1 MELQFAPEAVGRA
14 PESDGHGRGDREE
27 GSARPGRVLVVDDD
41 RMIRSMLGDVLRR
54 AGYSVHLAEDGE
66 AAWKALAAS
75 PYDLVI
81 TDHEM
86 PQLRGLDLVRRLR
99 ESQFT
104 RPIIMISGTV
114 PREAQD
120 LPALLSPGRVLEKP
134 FRLQDLLAEVRLQ
147 LDSPQPASY
156 R

>member
-1 MELQFAPEAVGRA
+1 M
-14 PESDGHGRGDREE
+14 
-27 GSARPGRVLVVDDD
+27 LVVDDD
-41 RMIRSMLGDVLRR
+41 RMIRSLLADVLRR
-54 AGYSVHLAEDGE
+54 AGYSVQLAEDGE
-66 AAWKALAAS
+66 AAWKVLAAE
-75 PYDLVI
+75 PFDLVI

-114 PREAQD
+114 PWEAQD
-120 LPALLSPGRVLEKP
+120 LQALLSPGRVLEKP
-134 FRLQDLLAEVRLQ
+134 FRLQDLLGEVKLQ
-147 LDSPQPASY
+147 LGLSSLVPQ